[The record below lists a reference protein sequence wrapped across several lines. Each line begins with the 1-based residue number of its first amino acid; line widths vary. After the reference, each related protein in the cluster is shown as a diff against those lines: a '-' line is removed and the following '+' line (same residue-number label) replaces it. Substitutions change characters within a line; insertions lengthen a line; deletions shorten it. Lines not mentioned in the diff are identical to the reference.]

1 METIG
6 TSQPSP
12 HQLSG
17 YSRVVGGKLCGG
29 PTYSGNSS
37 SGSSRTSSSNN
48 SGSASSSFLDVR
60 FIIRNEIQRVYV
72 TPSFEEKQNLDWI
85 DLPSLREYSCC
96 SKFTRLK
103 MEKVSERS
111 ELALTRV
118 GMIEAWEDNE
128 IKRLANRL
136 IKSPP
141 LKPNDSETRWSR
153 WAKRFRPSEHSITV
167 LNLAR

>member
-1 METIG
+1 M
-6 TSQPSP
+6 TSGQRNRSVVHPE
-12 HQLSG
+12 QRYG
-17 YSRVVGGKLCGG
+17 YMPCPLYDTVGGKLCGG
-29 PTYSGNSS
+29 PSYSGNSS
-37 SGSSRTSSSNN
+37 SDNSRTSSSNN

-85 DLPSLREYSCC
+85 DLPSLRKYSCC
-96 SKFTRLK
+96 SKFKRLK
-103 MEKVSERS
+103 MEK
-111 ELALTRV
+111 
-118 GMIEAWEDNE
+118 MIEAWENNE
-128 IKRLANRL
+128 IKRLANGL